1 MKVAERDELLI
12 RLDVKMGLCLE
23 TLDKQEK
30 HLAHLNNKVVDNRLN
45 IDRNH
50 NRIGVLEDMAQNGTS
65 LRLSRKQVATG
76 SAGAGGVG
84 IMLLMALGKISGW
97 W

>member
-1 MKVAERDELLI
+1 MKPTERDDLLI
-12 RLDVKMGLCLE
+12 RLDVRTENIEKITE
-23 TLDKQEK
+23 KQEK
-30 HLAHLNNKVVDNRLN
+30 HLAHLNSKVIENRLN

-50 NRIGVLEDMAQNGTS
+50 NRVSVLEQIAQNGTP

-76 SAGAGGVG
+76 GASVVG
-84 IMLLMALGKISGW
+84 LATVVVMAIGKISGW